1 MHVVIARNMIALSG
15 LAQQL
20 DVWTGHSR
28 YLLPRLVEQHRH
40 GKLQS
45 FGAVLMDTLLALAP
59 LFFVGWY
66 VNVSFLL
73 EGSSEKTVCSPTKS
87 CEG

>member
-1 MHVVIARNMIALSG
+1 MHVVIARNMIAISG
-15 LAQQL
+15 LAQQV

-28 YLLPRLVEQHRH
+28 YLLPRLVEQHRQ

-59 LFFVGWY
+59 LQLFCFAC
-66 VNVSFLL
+66 SF
-73 EGSSEKTVCSPTKS
+73 
-87 CEG
+87 

>member
-15 LAQQL
+15 LAQQV

-28 YLLPRLVEQHRH
+28 YLLPRLVEQHRQ

-59 LFFVGWY
+59 LQFLFVL
-66 VNVSFLL
+66 NLFDFP
-73 EGSSEKTVCSPTKS
+73 C
-87 CEG
+87 C